1 MLWIRTTDLVVFV
14 LAISAS
20 AISHRL
26 HYLKN
31 PAQKKLS
38 VLQQMLA
45 ACFTANEDYP
55 SAMAALETIPKD
67 QKTAKI
73 EQDYVTNMVRLGDP
87 GGARERARRALKA
100 FPEDPHLCFQDGLL
114 SLELGL
120 DSSGALNYKK
130 RHVVFVVKLYQ

>member
-1 MLWIRTTDLVVFV
+1 MFFV

-20 AISHRL
+20 AISTSVCITS
-26 HYLKN
+26 KN

-38 VLQQMLA
+38 VLQQQMLA

-100 FPEDPHLCFQDGLL
+100 FPRILTF
-114 SLELGL
+114 
-120 DSSGALNYKK
+120 
-130 RHVVFVVKLYQ
+130 VFRTGC